1 MQGNRQKTHASA
13 AHGRYAATV
22 PSDDPRTGY
31 AIQFV
36 RAPAARSRDKQVPGP
51 VGDSLRIPLSLRIQT
66 TLRRD
71 RNHLLRK
78 MGQLEFGVDIDV
90 DVGAGSGG
98 GGGSVGASRCS
109 KFAAR
114 RPSFEFQPGLNR
126 RRGTR

>member
-1 MQGNRQKTHASA
+1 MPRQHTGVTLQPSHQTIRGRGMQYNLFEPLRREAETSK
-13 AHGRYAATV
+13 Y
-22 PSDDPRTGY
+22 
-31 AIQFV
+31 
-36 RAPAARSRDKQVPGP
+36 PGQ